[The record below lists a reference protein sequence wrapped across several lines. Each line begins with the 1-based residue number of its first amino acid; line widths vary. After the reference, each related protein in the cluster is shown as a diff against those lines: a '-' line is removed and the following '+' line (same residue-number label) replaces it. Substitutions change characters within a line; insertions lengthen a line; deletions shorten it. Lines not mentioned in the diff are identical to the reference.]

1 MPNAVIKEF
10 LGIISLSLF
19 VLSLVRGQTSS
30 FIHHNIESGLPS
42 NLIHCIFQDHRGILW
57 IGTDKGLVSFNNH
70 KFRFFS
76 INEGLPDP
84 EVLQIF
90 EDKRNRIWLN
100 TFRKDLSYVKY
111 NKIFNK
117 YNTEF
122 LNEISLNYGNCN
134 FFEDRLDRVFVST
147 TTSDSYI
154 IDNENV
160 TTFETGST
168 IVQFCEIDS
177 TILGLGS
184 GYIFDINKPRLDQ
197 AVFDFVTKFNQIPH
211 YCGVKS
217 IGNRILYSFFEKL
230 VLLEFKNNRCVVID
244 EIDNVNGKILIDRS
258 GRFWVCSTQHGAICF
273 DNPNRDLSNPKI
285 YLPGKKTTYMFED
298 SQGTFWFCTLDD
310 GIYGL
315 PLDAPINW
323 QERDGLPSNN
333 LVSVMRDAQ
342 GRTLFGDDG
351 GNLNILN
358 GTKLTL
364 EKYGAVDGYN
374 RILQILPQGKDSCW
388 LITDEGIFL
397 QHANQKKE
405 KLTVIGGSPKVTLR
419 DGNTI
424 WFGTSARLSSLNT
437 HTNVFKNHLF
447 NQRITALAKDSE
459 GYIWAGGIEGV
470 YCAADSFAKNWGKQ
484 FKALGTRIIAMQGGA
499 NNTLWIAAPESGLFL
514 AKVKNGKIIELREA
528 NAFLPTPVQNIH
540 SMFQEKNGRLWL
552 ATNRGIFGI
561 TPDTWHQIHFDHHD
575 GLINDDIRGVHVQ
588 NDTLWAATASGLSR
602 ILLKGTPATGHFA
615 SFVTAVRYHQ
625 ENDAI
630 KEVYLDENPASN
642 SITTL
647 PITASLVEIDFA
659 GLDYRSRGNLL
670 FDCIITEVLP
680 PLQWL
685 TTDNLL
691 NWIGSGF
698 QGKADT
704 TRLYKSGL
712 DFGIKMPPGKYK
724 INVTAVTPRGIR
736 SWKPGEWTFVMPAR
750 WYSTFWFSLLIWS
763 LIGMGLYR
771 IYLTRIQ
778 LREMAFAVAQFRLMA
793 LQAQIN
799 PHFIG
804 NCINALQRF
813 FYPPQPTQ
821 ASIYNATFTQLL
833 RQTLDFSEYTFIRF
847 EQELE
852 YNRDY
857 MELARLRYGDNKFRY
872 KIIGTNVIPPNLPF
886 PALFL
891 QPILENA
898 TIHGSATDEI
908 STVTIEYK
916 LENDRVFCLITDNGP
931 GIHAHTNRTKD
942 LLRKSKGIRMLHN
955 KAATLNLLF
964 DLDLEFVTKDLSDN
978 TPPARGTQAI
988 ISFDIHKVREAQQQ
1002 QLVLDKKTQ
1011 KLKRSSKY
1019 QPTDEAD

>member
-1 MPNAVIKEF
+1 M
-10 LGIISLSLF
+10 
-19 VLSLVRGQTSS
+19 R
-30 FIHHNIESGLPS
+30 SGLPS
-42 NLIHCIFQDHRGILW
+42 NLIYRAFQDSNGFLW
-57 IGTDKGLVSFNNH
+57 LGTDKGLVKHDSH
-70 KFRFFS
+70 RFRIFT
-76 INEGLPDP
+76 IKEGLLDP
-84 EVLQIF
+84 EVLNIW
-90 EDKRNRIWLN
+90 EDRNDRLWLSC
-100 TFRKDLSYVKY
+100 FRKTPCYRKFDKFYTSKNDLILGDININLGFCNYYEDDDDGIWFLGFSLIIYRLGNDSLSIYRFSDAVSHM
-111 NKIFNK
+111 NKIDGFQYAYATNSIFK
-117 YNTEF
+117 NIDGIFKLEYK
-122 LNEISLNYGNCN
+122 LSK
-134 FFEDRLDRVFVST
+134 DT
-147 TTSDSYI
+147 TKS
-154 IDNENV
+154 N
-160 TTFETGST
+160 
-168 IVQFCEIDS
+168 IVK
-177 TILGLGS
+177 G
-184 GYIFDINKPRLDQ
+184 INS
-197 AVFDFVTKFNQIPH
+197 N
-211 YCGVKS
+211 
-217 IGNRILYSFFEKL
+217 GNRILYSYEDRIILFE
-230 VLLEFKNNRCVVID
+230 ISD
-244 EIDNVNGKILIDRS
+244 SKILRIDSLNGFGGVVSIDRS

>member
-1 MPNAVIKEF
+1 MPNTAFKDF
-10 LGIISLSLF
+10 LGILSLSLF
-19 VLSLVRGQTSS
+19 SLSTVCGQTTS

-70 KFRFFS
+70 KFRYFS
-76 INEGLPDP
+76 TIEGLPDP

-90 EDKRNRIWLN
+90 EDKYKRIWLN
-100 TFRKDLSYVKY
+100 TFKKDLCYLKY
-111 NKIFNK
+111 NKVFNK
-117 YNTEF
+117 YNKEF
-122 LNEISLNYGNCN
+122 LKDISLNYGNCN
-134 FFEDRLDRVFVST
+134 FFEDRLKRVLVST
-147 TTSDSYI
+147 TTNQSYI

-160 TTFETGST
+160 TTLELGST

-177 TILGLGS
+177 SILGLGS
-184 GYIFDINKPRLDQ
+184 GYIFNINKPNLDQ
-197 AVFDFVTKFNQIPH
+197 ALFDFVKKFEKIPH
-211 YCGVKS
+211 YCGVKC
-217 IGNRILYSFFEKL
+217 IDNRILYSFFEKL
-230 VLLEFKNNRCVVID
+230 VLLEYNNDKCTVID
-244 EIDNVNGKILIDRS
+244 QLDNINGKILIDRS

-323 QERDGLPSNN
+323 QEQDGLPSNN

-351 GNLNILN
+351 GNLNILD
-358 GTKLTL
+358 GAKLTL

-388 LITDEGIFL
+388 LITDEGVFL
-397 QHANQKKE
+397 QQANRKKE
-405 KLTVIGGSPKVTLR
+405 KLTTLGGSPKVILR
-419 DGNTI
+419 DGGTI

-437 HTNVFKNHLF
+437 HTRVFTDHLI

-499 NNTLWIAAPESGLFL
+499 NNTLWIATPESGLFK
-514 AKVKNGKIIELREA
+514 ARVENGRIIELREA
-528 NAFLPTPVQNIH
+528 NTFLSTPVQNIH
-540 SMFQEKNGRLWL
+540 AMFQEENGRLWL

-561 TPDTWHQIHFDHHD
+561 NPDTWHQTHFDHHD

-588 NDTLWAATASGLSR
+588 NDTLWAASASGLTR
-602 ILLKGTPATGHFA
+602 ILLKGTPATDKFA

-630 KEVYLDENPASN
+630 KEVFLDEDPAS
-642 SITTL
+642 SKTTTL

-712 DFGIKMPPGKYK
+712 DFGINMPPGKYK

-736 SWKPGEWTFVMPAR
+736 SWQPGEWTFVMPAR

-771 IYLTRIQ
+771 IYRTRMQ

-833 RQTLDFSEYTFIRF
+833 RQTLDFSEHTFIRF

-872 KIIGTNVIPPNLPF
+872 KIIGTDVIPPNLPF

-898 TIHGSATDEI
+898 TIHGSATDEV

-916 LENDRVFCLITDNGP
+916 LENDRVSCLITDNGP

-942 LLRKSKGIRMLHN
+942 HLRKSKGIRMLHN

-964 DLDLEFVTKDLSDN
+964 DLDMEFVTKDLSDN
-978 TPPARGTQAI
+978 TPPARGTQAV
-988 ISFDIHKVREAQQQ
+988 ISFDIHKVREAQQR

-1011 KLKRSSKY
+1011 KLKRTSKY